1 MSAALRILAPGLL
14 TTVQDLGRP
23 GYQSLGIPVSGA
35 LDPVSLRAANALVGN
50 DQDAGAL
57 EVAYVGPTIAV
68 EADDVRLS
76 FVGAQAA
83 IDILPDA
90 AATTGI
96 RIATMRSIRV
106 RRGEVIRICS
116 LSGGAVLYV
125 AVEGGFDIPP
135 VLGSVSTYLRGGFG
149 GWQGRALVAGDRLPL
164 CRSAA
169 SARDECRIE
178 GLDLRAPAPVRAIA
192 GPQKD
197 YFSENEIASF
207 FAGQYTVC
215 AGSDRMGMRLQ
226 GRRVDH
232 ARGYNITSDG
242 IAAGSIQVPGDGQPI
257 VLMAD
262 RHTTGGYPKIAT
274 VISADLPALGRL
286 CIGSKIRFESVTVAQ
301 AHALRR
307 EMLSFLEDL
316 PNYIV
321 PISRLSAPFAPR
333 LFDYNLISGV
343 VDARTGLAN
352 PEE

>member
-1 MSAALRILAPGLL
+1 
-14 TTVQDLGRP
+14 
-23 GYQSLGIPVSGA
+23 
-35 LDPVSLRAANALVGN
+35 
-50 DQDAGAL
+50 
-57 EVAYVGPTIAV
+57 VGPTLAV

-90 AATTGI
+90 AATTGE

-106 RRGEVIRICS
+106 RRGEVIRIGS

-149 GWQGRALVAGDRLPL
+149 GWQGRALAAGDRLPL

-169 SARDECRIE
+169 PARDECRIE
-178 GLDLRAPAPVRAIA
+178 GLDLRAPARVRAIA

-197 YFSENEIASF
+197 YFSETEIASF

-226 GRRVDH
+226 GRPVDH

-242 IAAGSIQVPGDGQPI
+242 IAAGSIQVPGNGQPI
-257 VLMAD
+257 ILLAD
-262 RHTTGGYPKIAT
+262 RQTTGGYPKIAT

-286 CIGSKIRFESVTVAQ
+286 PMGATIAFEQVTIEAAQ
-301 AHALRR
+301 ALRR
-307 EMLSFLEDL
+307 DL
-316 PNYIV
+316 FSEIERIGEKIV
-321 PISRLSAPFAPR
+321 PISPAATDMAPM
-333 LFDYNLISGV
+333 LLDHNLISGV
-343 VDARTGLAN
+343 VDAHNWTL
-352 PEE
+352 

>member
-1 MSAALRILAPGLL
+1 MTAALRILAPGLL
-14 TTVQDLGRP
+14 TTVQDLGRA

-35 LDPVSLRAANALVGN
+35 LDPISLRAANALVGN
-50 DQDAGAL
+50 NLDAGAL

-90 AATTGI
+90 AATTGT
-96 RIATMRSIRV
+96 RIETMRSIRV
-106 RRGEVIRICS
+106 RRGEVIRIGS

-149 GWQGRALVAGDRLPL
+149 GWQGRALAAGDRLPL

-169 SARDECRIE
+169 PARDECRIE
-178 GLDLRAPAPVRAIA
+178 GLDLRAPARVRAIT

-197 YFSENEIASF
+197 YFSETEIASF

-226 GRRVDH
+226 GRPVDH

-242 IAAGSIQVPGDGQPI
+242 IAAGSIQVPGNGQPI
-257 VLMAD
+257 ILLAD
-262 RHTTGGYPKIAT
+262 RQTTGGYPKIAT

-286 CIGSKIRFESVTVAQ
+286 PMGATIAFEQVTIEAAQ
-301 AHALRR
+301 ALRR
-307 EMLSFLEDL
+307 DL
-316 PNYIV
+316 FSEIERIGEKIV
-321 PISRLSAPFAPR
+321 PISPAATDMAPM
-333 LFDYNLISGV
+333 LLDHNLISGV
-343 VDARTGLAN
+343 VDAHNWTL
-352 PEE
+352 

>member
-35 LDPVSLRAANALVGN
+35 LDPVGLRAANALVGN

-90 AATTGI
+90 AATTGE

-106 RRGEVIRICS
+106 RRGEVIRIGS

-149 GWQGRALVAGDRLPL
+149 GGQGRALGGGGRLPL
-164 CRSAA
+164 RRSGASAPDAVRSA
-169 SARDECRIE
+169 
-178 GLDLRAPAPVRAIA
+178 
-192 GPQKD
+192 
-197 YFSENEIASF
+197 
-207 FAGQYTVC
+207 
-215 AGSDRMGMRLQ
+215 
-226 GRRVDH
+226 RVW
-232 ARGYNITSDG
+232 
-242 IAAGSIQVPGDGQPI
+242 
-257 VLMAD
+257 L
-262 RHTTGGYPKIAT
+262 K
-274 VISADLPALGRL
+274 
-286 CIGSKIRFESVTVAQ
+286 
-301 AHALRR
+301 
-307 EMLSFLEDL
+307 
-316 PNYIV
+316 
-321 PISRLSAPFAPR
+321 APR
-333 LFDYNLISGV
+333 R
-343 VDARTGLAN
+343 ARALAC
-352 PEE
+352 PRHG

>member
-50 DQDAGAL
+50 NQDAGAL

-90 AATTGI
+90 AATTGE

-106 RRGEVIRICS
+106 RRGEVIRIGS

-164 CRSAA
+164 RRSAA

-178 GLDLRAPAPVRAIA
+178 GLDLRAPARVRAIA

-207 FAGQYTVC
+207 FAGQYTIC

-242 IAAGSIQVPGDGQPI
+242 IAAGSIQVPGNGQPI
-257 VLMAD
+257 ILLAD
-262 RHTTGGYPKIAT
+262 RQTTGGYPKIAT

-286 CIGSKIRFESVTVAQ
+286 PMGATIAFEQVTIEAAQ
-301 AHALRR
+301 ALRR
-307 EMLSFLEDL
+307 DL
-316 PNYIV
+316 FSEIERIGEKIV
-321 PISRLSAPFAPR
+321 PISPAATDMAPM
-333 LFDYNLISGV
+333 LLDHNLISGV
-343 VDARTGLAN
+343 VDAHNWTL
-352 PEE
+352 

>member
-35 LDPVSLRAANALVGN
+35 LDPIGLRAANALVGN
-50 DQDAGAL
+50 HQDAVAL
-57 EVAYVGPTIAV
+57 EVAYVGPTLAV

-90 AATTGI
+90 AATTGE
-96 RIATMRSIRV
+96 RIAAMRSIRV
-106 RRGEVIRICS
+106 RRGEVIRIGS
-116 LSGGAVLYV
+116 LLGGAVLYV

-164 CRSAA
+164 RRSAA

-178 GLDLRAPAPVRAIA
+178 GLDLRAPARVRAIA

-197 YFSENEIASF
+197 YFSENEVASF
-207 FAGQYTVC
+207 FAGHYTVC

-242 IAAGSIQVPGDGQPI
+242 IAAGSVQVPGNGQPI
-257 VLMAD
+257 ILLAD
-262 RHTTGGYPKIAT
+262 RQTTGGYPKIAT
-274 VISADLPALGRL
+274 VISADLPALGRVP
-286 CIGSKIRFESVTVAQ
+286 IGAKIAFEPITVDAAQ
-301 AHALRR
+301 ALRR
-307 EMLSFLEDL
+307 ELAAEIDRI
-316 PNYIV
+316 YDRIV
-321 PISRLSAPFAPR
+321 PIERDATEIAPLLLAS
-333 LFDYNLISGV
+333 NLISGV
-343 VDARTGLAN
+343 VDAQSWRM
-352 PEE
+352 

>member
-50 DQDAGAL
+50 NQDAGAI
-57 EVAYVGPTIAV
+57 EVAYVGPTLAV

-90 AATTGI
+90 TATTGE

-106 RRGEVIRICS
+106 RRGEVIRIGS
-116 LSGGAVLYV
+116 PSGGAGVYG
-125 AVEGGFDIPP
+125 AAGGGFDIPP
-135 VLGSVSTYLRGGFG
+135 GLGSVSTCLRGGFG
-149 GWQGRALVAGDRLPL
+149 GWQGRALAAGDRLPL
-164 CRSAA
+164 RRSAA

-178 GLDLRAPAPVRAIA
+178 GLDLRAPARVRAIA

-197 YFSENEIASF
+197 YFSETEIASF

-226 GRRVDH
+226 GRPVDH

-242 IAAGSIQVPGDGQPI
+242 IAAGSIQVPGNGQPI
-257 VLMAD
+257 ILLAD
-262 RHTTGGYPKIAT
+262 RQTTGGYPKIAT

-286 CIGSKIRFESVTVAQ
+286 PMGATIAFEQVTIEAAQ
-301 AHALRR
+301 ALRR
-307 EMLSFLEDL
+307 DL
-316 PNYIV
+316 FSEIERIGEKIV
-321 PISRLSAPFAPR
+321 PISPAATDMAPM
-333 LFDYNLISGV
+333 LLDHNLISGV
-343 VDARTGLAN
+343 VDAHNWTL
-352 PEE
+352 